1 MSDFQTWVTPR
12 TPMWVPIKGRMCT
25 RCVMDES
32 APDLTL
38 DEAGVCRYC
47 RDFDRQRAKPG
58 QDPESLRLAGDA
70 WVARIKSAG
79 RFRRYDCVMGLSGG
93 ADSSYALLLAKRL
106 GLRPLA
112 VHVDNGWNS
121 ELAVMNIENLVRKL
135 NVDLHTVVIKW
146 NEFRELQLAFLRAG
160 VVDLELPSDHA
171 IIAGLVKT
179 AWRHLIRYVASGD
192 NSATETTLPP
202 GWNHRKTDLRNLKAI
217 HDAHTH
223 ESLASFPTLSTLGL
237 LFSQRV
243 LRQEWFP
250 LLSYYPYVKHEAIAE
265 LSRELGWR
273 PYPGKHGESIIT
285 RYYQAWILPKKF
297 GFDKRRIHLSRLI
310 CAGQTTR
317 AEALAELEKPP
328 YDPEHMA
335 LDREFVIK
343 KFRITE
349 REFEQLM
356 LAPPHQHSEF
366 ASEDAWLPKLFALKR
381 TLGQLIG
388 GRA

>member
-1 MSDFQTWVTPR
+1 
-12 TPMWVPIKGRMCT
+12 MWVATRGRTCS

-32 APDLTL
+32 APDLAL
-38 DEAGVCRYC
+38 DEHGVCRYC

-58 QDPESLRLAGDA
+58 QDPASLELEGHR
-70 WVARIKSAG
+70 WVARLKAAG

-135 NVDLHTVVIKW
+135 DIDLHTIVIKW

-160 VVDLELPSDHA
+160 VVDLEMPSDHA
-171 IIAGLVKT
+171 IIAGMYKT
-179 AWRHLIRYVASGD
+179 ARRFLLRYVVSGD
-192 NSATETTLPP
+192 NSATEVTLPR
-202 GWNHRKTDLRNLKAI
+202 GWNHRKTDLRNLRAI
-217 HDAHTH
+217 HDAYTS
-223 ESLASFPTLSTLGL
+223 ESLASFPQLSTLGM

-243 LRQEWFP
+243 LRQEWVP
-250 LLSYYPYVKHEAIAE
+250 LLSYFPYIKSEAIAE
-265 LSRELGWR
+265 LEREIGWR

-285 RYYQAWILPKKF
+285 RYYQGFILPKKF

-310 CAGQTTR
+310 CSGQCSR
-317 AEALAELEKPP
+317 DEAMADLAKPP
-328 YDPEHMA
+328 YDPEVMQ

-343 KFRITE
+343 KFRLTE
-349 REFEQLM
+349 AEFDAIMQA
-356 LAPPHQHSEF
+356 APHAHAEF
-366 ASEDAWLPKLFALKR
+366 ASDEDFLQLSFKVTGLMRRLSA
-381 TLGQLIG
+381 TLARQVPE
-388 GRA
+388 